1 MADKMLPASWLTL
14 KSRDEWSSWLA
25 SHHGSE
31 AEVWLKIKKAGS
43 KEAGVS
49 LADAVTEALRFGWI
63 DSRMRS
69 LDEEGY
75 ILRFSPRKP
84 DSVWS
89 AVNRKRVEAL
99 TEAGLMTEAGLA
111 AVSAAKES
119 GHWQTAYSSREKPEL
134 PSDLKAELE
143 ASPPALE
150 NFNSWT
156 NSDQLQAVF
165 WIGQAKRTQ
174 TRINRIKD
182 IAARAKSGR
191 RINKD

>member
-14 KSRDEWSSWLA
+14 RSAEEWSSWLA

-191 RINKD
+191 RMNKD

>member
-1 MADKMLPASWLTL
+1 MADKRIPGSWLTL
-14 KSRDEWSSWLA
+14 QSAEDWSSWLA

-31 AEVWLKIKKAGS
+31 SEVWLKIKKAGS
-43 KEAGVS
+43 KEAGVN

-63 DSRMRS
+63 DSRMKS
-69 LDEEGY
+69 LDGEGY
-75 ILRFSPRKP
+75 LLRFSPRRP

-89 AVNRKRVEAL
+89 AINRKRVEAL

-111 AVSAAKES
+111 TVSAAKES

-134 PSDLKAELE
+134 PSDLRAELE
-143 ASPPALE
+143 ANPPSLE
-150 NFNSWT
+150 NFSSWPS
-156 NSDQLQAVF
+156 SDQLQAVF

-174 TRINRIKD
+174 TRISRIKD

>member
-31 AEVWLKIKKAGS
+31 AEVWLKIKKAAS
-43 KEAGVS
+43 KEAGVN

-150 NFNSWT
+150 NFSSWS

-174 TRINRIKD
+174 TRVNRIKD
-182 IAARAKSGR
+182 IASRAKSGR
-191 RINKD
+191 RMNKD

>member
-31 AEVWLKIKKAGS
+31 SEVWLKIKKAAS
-43 KEAGVS
+43 KGDGVN

-75 ILRFSPRKP
+75 LLRFTPRKP

-119 GHWQTAYSSREKPEL
+119 GHWQNAYSSREKPEL

-143 ASPPALE
+143 SSPHALE
-150 NFNSWT
+150 NFSSWT

-191 RINKD
+191 RIND

>member
-1 MADKMLPASWLTL
+1 MADKRIPRSWLTL
-14 KSRDEWSSWLA
+14 RSAKEWSSWLA

-31 AEVWLKIKKAGS
+31 SEVWLKIKKAGS
-43 KEAGVS
+43 KEAGVN

-63 DSRMRS
+63 DSRMKS
-69 LDEEGY
+69 LDGEGY
-75 ILRFSPRKP
+75 LLRFSPRRP

-89 AVNRKRVEAL
+89 AINKKRVEAL
-99 TEAGLMTEAGLA
+99 TEASLMSEAGLA
-111 AVSAAKES
+111 TVSAAKES

-134 PSDLKAELE
+134 PSDLRAELE
-143 ASPPALE
+143 ANPPALE
-150 NFNSWT
+150 NFSSWSS
-156 NSDQLQAVF
+156 SDQLQAVF

-174 TRINRIKD
+174 TRISRIKD